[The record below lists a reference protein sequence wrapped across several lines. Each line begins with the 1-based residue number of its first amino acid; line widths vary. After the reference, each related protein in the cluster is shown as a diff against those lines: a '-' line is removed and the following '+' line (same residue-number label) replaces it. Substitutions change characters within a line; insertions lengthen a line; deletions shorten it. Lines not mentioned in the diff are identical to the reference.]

1 MLRHSDAPL
10 GLGTRDGLQMY
21 ANGTRFV
28 CSMEPDHRS
37 VSGMGGSL
45 SFFLRNE
52 LMMSRTPSHVIEST
66 IAYES
71 RFSKPAYWVRRAS
84 GWGNAPV
91 GDQGM
96 VKIMWRGMRSRSA
109 TWMCPA
115 RGSGLVR
122 GPG

>member
-1 MLRHSDAPL
+1 
-10 GLGTRDGLQMY
+10 MY

-28 CSMEPDHRS
+28 CSMELDQRS
-37 VSGMGGSL
+37 VSGMAGSL

-66 IAYES
+66 IAYER

-96 VKIMWRGMRSRSA
+96 VKMTWSGMRSRSA

-115 RGSGLVR
+115 HRSPLEF
-122 GPG
+122 